1 MADRNYSKDPVLIRD
16 NKKVYGVIIAV
27 VVAFLVLQIGIRL
40 FSGSHKKTESAP
52 NLVEDKARTVF
63 KENDIAKG
71 LEAFGKGAK
80 ESALKKLQAKN
91 EKKSFRESE
100 NRPERLSPV
109 NIVHHEKQN
118 VQGVTTQLQTQKALG
133 IPLGTQVI
141 ALLKTGVFSF
151 NVESHVEAEALKDV
165 YYLGKLGIPKG
176 TKFFGTVSVVHSENR
191 VNIRFSR
198 LLLPWGE
205 ERTCQ
210 AVAHSLDGSGG
221 LKGKVN
227 RHWFQKTFSIVGKTA
242 LSGLT
247 LFTVPNR
254 QNAFSLDDQL
264 RLTASSNFAQEGA
277 RELDNLKVENSI
289 TVPNGIII
297 KLIFLESL

>member
-16 NKKVYGVIIAV
+16 NKKLYGVIIAV
-27 VVAFLVLQIGIRL
+27 VVVFLCIQVGIR
-40 FSGSHKKTESAP
+40 FISGRHKKAESP
-52 NLVEDKARTVF
+52 QNLVEDKGRTVF
-63 KENDIAKG
+63 KERDIAKS
-71 LEAFGKGAK
+71 LEAFGQGAR
-80 ESALKKLQAKN
+80 ESAFRKLQVKS
-91 EKKSFRESE
+91 EKKTTHEPDKHS
-100 NRPERLSPV
+100 ERLGPV
-109 NIVHHEKQN
+109 NIIHHEKQN
-118 VQGVTTQLQTQKALG
+118 NQGALQQLQTQKPLG
-133 IPLGTQVI
+133 VPLGTQVP

-151 NVESHVEAEALKDV
+151 NIESHVEAEALKDV

-191 VNIRFSR
+191 VNIRFYR

-227 RHWFQKTFSIVGKTA
+227 RHWFERTFSIVGKTA

-254 QNAFSLDDQL
+254 QSAYSMDDQL
-264 RLTASSNFAQEGA
+264 RLTASSNLAQEGSK
-277 RELDNLKVENSI
+277 ELSNLKIEKSI
-289 TVPNGIII
+289 TVPSGIII
-297 KLIFLESL
+297 KIIFLESL